1 LANAV
6 RGLCNWVCNLDLTPN
21 PRLGSLT
28 CRAGTAGGAG
38 TPILH
43 AASPW
48 RLYLE
53 VGHAYGYETHARG
66 PSRCFSTSLAPRR
79 AARRRRDSAY
89 HTSVRRSSDCAVVV
103 TAEGASSVARAV
115 PSDSVSCMLAA
126 PRVPTDRFKG
136 GVSAQGESAQR
147 RGLGKGEQPVRGE
160 SCDEVCSELI

>member
-1 LANAV
+1 
-6 RGLCNWVCNLDLTPN
+6 
-21 PRLGSLT
+21 
-28 CRAGTAGGAG
+28 
-38 TPILH
+38 
-43 AASPW
+43 
-48 RLYLE
+48 
-53 VGHAYGYETHARG
+53 
-66 PSRCFSTSLAPRR
+66 
-79 AARRRRDSAY
+79 
-89 HTSVRRSSDCAVVV
+89 V